1 MEHLVCRGYLAPEVH
16 LEKKVDLC
24 LDRKEMRGS
33 RASRGL
39 RGPLNTLILQKI
51 CTSKES
57 RVHQESKGPVEFRDY
72 QVWMASQGSKER
84 RALWGFLGSGVT
96 QGVLVPSESKAS
108 QGFGEVQVFQVSL
121 DEKVSRV

>member
-1 MEHLVCRGYLAPEVH
+1 MEHLVCRGYLVPEVH
-16 LEKKVDLC
+16 LEKKVALC

-39 RGPLNTLILQKI
+39 RGPLNTSTLQKI

-84 RALWGFLGSGVT
+84 RGLWDFLGFGAT
-96 QGVLVPSESKAS
+96 QDVPVPLE
-108 QGFGEVQVFQVSL
+108 
-121 DEKVSRV
+121 